1 MYYIGRVEHGIA
13 LRSFSFRR
21 HLLVCLFVGSF
32 FVFVFFCSL
41 CAYQTERAGCSA
53 LFYETVSNFV

>member
-32 FVFVFFCSL
+32 FVFCFFV
-41 CAYQTERAGCSA
+41 
-53 LFYETVSNFV
+53 LFVLTKLKELDAVRCFMRL